1 MLVFFN
7 CAHIMK
13 LLYKN
18 IIKIT
23 LSVFF
28 FLSYYSVGSMD
39 ASHPWQV
46 GFQDPATPIM
56 EGIIFF
62 NGLLMAFMLFIACL
76 VGWLLYKSL
85 TLFNEAT
92 HKNAVDFNHSTLLE
106 VVWTII
112 PAGILMIIS
121 VPSYNLLYAMDE
133 VIDPS
138 LTIKV
143 VGHQWYWSY
152 ECSDFEVSP
161 VIKQDNLN
169 QVEISYKALK
179 DIADLIEYSRVE
191 VAKGE
196 KQTQIGII
204 KEFLESFEKSIE
216 DVPQSATETL
226 SRHLEWLFISI
237 LGNEGRKEF
246 YGPLE
251 SHLTG
256 EMVFILSEVRKQLSE
271 GSLIQEQQDLV
282 IKTLK
287 NFKQYI
293 RIVNEAELTA
303 KTMDLFKSLDE
314 IKPGKGNTP
323 SNDGNPGGLSET
335 ENSDSYISSIVAEL
349 NKVDEASYKWLELK
363 AAEDFYDGAETELSR
378 ALTQVFEAECVCLRA
393 LARGEIKIP
402 IEEMMANLDEG
413 RIRLDKALVKA
424 EIAENNLIDTQLIAH
439 QLRLT
444 RSEREGYNSEFEW
457 DTANVEFKFF
467 DTELENAKTELENA
481 KASAKW
487 AKIDLLASQVNALT
501 AEYFQA
507 DAEWALKDPS
517 IIRSK
522 VLLKDGYDGWTDK
535 LNTESKKILDS
546 HELKFMLAYEKLKSA
561 NTILDRFQSGLTV
574 EETSKCNSIADSSEA
589 EFMALEKEII
599 SVAEEFE
606 RGKGILANAKDE
618 LNNYKLVSNRADI
631 RLERSQ
637 IAYDKFKAISN
648 RAKAVS
654 KGAELFFN
662 TAKEKL
668 TGVNTDFNSI
678 KSTMVLDSLTE
689 KYNNVKSEFDEA
701 VSLVN
706 IAKFELD
713 QANDRLEI
721 VKGYVNNTEKRLGD
735 TPIIYELPKTIKKSN
750 EYFDNLLW
758 EIHNEDLITVKA
770 QLKGSETIVEESKIV
785 LTNAEK
791 VLTES
796 FIKLFEIELKKSK
809 ALLNFLKFDVDAV
822 SVPDLAERVINIET
836 YIKDLQ
842 LNLSHIVRNKLI
854 STFNTENLD
863 HFKIIMAMVDNDLS
877 KLSSVSDS
885 VKSVVIADRKIGF
898 NISKMI
904 ESAVDHA
911 WLKTLQVDVTAAIAD
926 YNEASY
932 ILSQARKILDKTS
945 EDLLSISKVSEKNS
959 IESLVA
965 LQMATENSLKTTLS
979 RIEKALVS
987 SSAIEIILEPGSLQ
1001 AKSSCEVLKA
1011 KAELANVKWFA
1022 ARVSRSLDTPMQDT
1036 VKPFNRQF
1044 SDVSIGD
1051 SNNSILASDN
1061 SLSGSDAAGEDDN
1074 SGNKKSKEEIKEMLS
1089 KLQNR
1094 EIEYTHAGLREEVLK
1109 TFKELIETVDQN
1121 TADNVKNTLYEAL
1134 LAITNEEG
1142 EKNKSLKTQIKMIH
1156 DLIAYHKEKEVEE
1169 EITERQRINFDSYL
1183 IADDDL
1189 VIPEVSSVGKAGKVF
1204 RLLEVDNRL
1213 VVPTNTHIRVLV
1225 TSADV
1230 LHSWAVPSLGV
1241 KVDACPGRLNQV
1253 FLFIKREGVFY
1264 GQCSELCGVNH
1275 GFMPIVVQAVN
1286 QDEYLTWV
1294 GKRLCS

>member
-1 MLVFFN
+1 
-7 CAHIMK
+7 MK
-13 LLYKN
+13 FSYKN
-18 IIKIT
+18 IIRIT
-23 LSVFF
+23 LIVFF
-28 FLSYYSVGSMD
+28 CLYYSSVGSMD

-62 NGLLMAFMLFIACL
+62 NGLLMTFMLFIACL

-85 TLFNEAT
+85 TLFNEAD
-92 HKNAVDFNHSTLLE
+92 HKDAVGFNHSTLLE

-112 PAGILMIIS
+112 PAGILMVIS

-179 DIADLIEYSRVE
+179 DMADLIEYSHVE

-204 KEFLESFEKSIE
+204 KDFLESFEKGMGN
-216 DVPQSATETL
+216 VPQGATEML
-226 SRHLEWLFISI
+226 SRRLEWLVINI

-256 EMVFILSEVRKQLSE
+256 EMVSILSEVKVQLAE
-271 GSLIQEQQDLV
+271 GTLIQEQQDLV
-282 IKTLK
+282 LK
-287 NFKQYI
+287 VLKIFKQYI
-293 RIVNEAELTA
+293 RIVNETELTA

-314 IKPGKGNTP
+314 IKPDKGNTP
-323 SNDGNPGGLSET
+323 SSDGSSGGLSE
-335 ENSDSYISSIVAEL
+335 NKSLDSNTGFIVAEL
-349 NKVDEASYKWLELK
+349 NKVDESSYKWSELR
-363 AAEDFYDGAETELSR
+363 AAEDFYEGAETELSR

-413 RIRLDKALVKA
+413 RIRLDKALVEA

-444 RSEREGYNSEFEW
+444 RSEREGYSSEFEW

-467 DTELENAKTELENA
+467 GNELENAKVELENA

-507 DAEWALKDPS
+507 DAEWASKDPS

-522 VLLKDGYDGWTDK
+522 VLLKDGYDGWNEK
-535 LNTESKKILDS
+535 LKAESKKVLDS
-546 HELKFMLAYEKLKSA
+546 HELKFMLAHEELKSA

-574 EETSKCNSIADSSEA
+574 EELSKCNSIADSSEA
-589 EFMALEKEII
+589 EFMAIEKQTI

-606 RGKGILANAKDE
+606 RGKEILSNAKDE
-618 LNNYKLVSNRADI
+618 LNNYKGVSNRADI

-637 IAYDKFKAISN
+637 IAFDKFKAVSD
-648 RAKAVS
+648 RAEAVS
-654 KGAELFFN
+654 KGAESFFN

-668 TGVNTDFNSI
+668 TGVESDFRSFNPKMI
-678 KSTMVLDSLTE
+678 LDSLVE
-689 KYNNVKSEFDEA
+689 KYGSVKVEFDQA

-706 IAKFELD
+706 IAKSDLD
-713 QANDRLEI
+713 NAKDRLEI
-721 VKGYVNNTEKRLGD
+721 VKGYVNNTEKRLDD
-735 TPIIYELPKTIKKSN
+735 TPVIYELPKVTDKSN
-750 EYFDNLLW
+750 EYFDNFLW

-770 QLKGSETIVEESKIV
+770 QLKGSEAVLEESKIV
-785 LTNAEK
+785 LTNAEQG
-791 VLTES
+791 LTES
-796 FIKLFEIELKKSK
+796 FIKLIEIELKKGK
-809 ALLNFLKFDVDAV
+809 ALINLLKFDLDTV
-822 SVPDLAERVINIET
+822 SVPAHDERLMAIET
-836 YIKDLQ
+836 YIGDLQ
-842 LNLSHIVRNKLI
+842 LNLGHVVREKVI
-854 STFNTENLD
+854 STFDTESSDCL
-863 HFKIIMAMVDNDLS
+863 KVIINMIDNDLS
-877 KLSSVSDS
+877 KVSPISESIKPSVLVETEDYNSLEM
-885 VKSVVIADRKIGF
+885 IA
-898 NISKMI
+898 
-904 ESAVDHA
+904 SAADYSWV
-911 WLKTLQVDVTAAIAD
+911 KTLKVDVNAAIFD
-926 YNEASY
+926 YEEALR
-932 ILSQARKILDKTS
+932 ILNDARKILDKTADDLSVTSKFS
-945 EDLLSISKVSEKNS
+945 ENNS
-959 IESLVA
+959 MDSLIA
-965 LQMATENSLKTTLS
+965 LQTATDNSLQSTSNLIKN
-979 RIEKALVS
+979 ALVS
-987 SSAIEIILEPGSLQ
+987 SSAIDSILEPGSLQ

-1022 ARVSRSLDTPMQDT
+1022 ARVSRSLDTPMQEAI
-1036 VKPFNRQF
+1036 KPFNRQF
-1044 SDVSIGD
+1044 SEVSVVEPNG
-1051 SNNSILASDN
+1051 AV
-1061 SLSGSDAAGEDDN
+1061 SGSNGLNGSDSAGEDGT

-1089 KLQNR
+1089 KLENR
-1094 EIEYTHAGLREEVLK
+1094 EIDYTHSGLRGEVLQ
-1109 TFKELIETVDQN
+1109 TFRELIETVDQN
-1121 TADNVKNTLYEAL
+1121 TADDIKNMLYEAL
-1134 LAITNEEG
+1134 LSISNEEG

-1156 DLIAYHKEKEVEE
+1156 DLMEHHKENEVEE

-1183 IADDDL
+1183 ITDDDL
-1189 VIPEVSSVGKAGKVF
+1189 VIPEVSGTGKAGKVF

>member
-1 MLVFFN
+1 
-7 CAHIMK
+7 MK
-13 LLYKN
+13 FSYKN
-18 IIKIT
+18 IIRIT
-23 LSVFF
+23 LIFF
-28 FLSYYSVGSMD
+28 FFISYSSVGSMD

-62 NGLLMAFMLFIACL
+62 NGLLMTFMLFIACL

-85 TLFNEAT
+85 TLFNEAN
-92 HKNAVDFNHSTLLE
+92 HNCAVGFNHSTLLE

-169 QVEISYKALK
+169 QVETSYKALK
-179 DIADLIEYSRVE
+179 DMADLIEYSRVE

-196 KQTQIGII
+196 QQTQIGII
-204 KEFLESFEKSIE
+204 KEFLGSFEKGIE
-216 DVPQSATETL
+216 DVPQGAIEML
-226 SRHLEWLFISI
+226 SRRLEWLVINI

-256 EMVFILSEVRKQLSE
+256 EMVSILSEVKGQLAE
-271 GSLIQEQQDLV
+271 GTLIQEQQDLV
-282 IKTLK
+282 LK
-287 NFKQYI
+287 ILKIFKQYI
-293 RIVNEAELTA
+293 RIVNETDLTA

-314 IKPGKGNTP
+314 IKPDKGNTP
-323 SNDGNPGGLSET
+323 SSDGGLP
-335 ENSDSYISSIVAEL
+335 ENKSLNSNTGSIVAEL
-349 NKVDEASYKWLELK
+349 NKVDEVSYKWLELK
-363 AAEDFYDGAETELSR
+363 AAEDFYEGAETELSR

-402 IEEMMANLDEG
+402 IEKMMANLDEG
-413 RIRLDKALVKA
+413 RIRLDKALIEA

-444 RSEREGYNSEFEW
+444 RPEREGYSSEFEW
-457 DTANVEFKFF
+457 DTANVEFKFSGN
-467 DTELENAKTELENA
+467 ELENAKVELNNA

-507 DAEWALKDPS
+507 DAEWASKDPS

-522 VLLKDGYDGWTDK
+522 VLLKDGYDGWNEK
-535 LNTESKKILDS
+535 LKAESKKVLDN
-546 HELKFMLAYEKLKSA
+546 HELKFMLAHEELKSA
-561 NTILDRFQSGLTV
+561 NTILDRFQSSLTV
-574 EETSKCNSIADSSEA
+574 EELSKCNSIADSSEA
-589 EFMALEKEII
+589 EFMAIEKQTI

-606 RGKGILANAKDE
+606 KGKDILANAKAE
-618 LNNYKLVSNRADI
+618 LNNYKAVSNRADV
-631 RLERSQ
+631 RLERAQ
-637 IAYDKFKAISN
+637 TAFDKFKAVSD
-648 RAKAVS
+648 RAEAVS
-654 KGAELFFN
+654 KGAESFYN

-668 TGVNTDFNSI
+668 TGVESDFRSI
-678 KSTMVLDSLTE
+678 NPKIVLDSIVE
-689 KYNNVKSEFDEA
+689 KYESVKAEFDQA

-706 IAKFELD
+706 KAKSDLD
-713 QANDRLEI
+713 NAKNRLEI
-721 VKGYVNNTEKRLGD
+721 VKGYVNNTEKRLDD
-735 TPIIYELPKTIKKSN
+735 TPVIYELPKVTDKSK
-750 EYFDNLLW
+750 EYFDNFLW

-770 QLKGSETIVEESKIV
+770 QLKGSEAVLDSSKIALINAEQV
-785 LTNAEK
+785 LTK
-791 VLTES
+791 S
-796 FIKLFEIELKKSK
+796 FIKLIEVELKKGK
-809 ALLNFLKFDVDAV
+809 ALTNFLKFDLDPVTVHDEKLV
-822 SVPDLAERVINIET
+822 EIET
-836 YIKDLQ
+836 YIGALQ
-842 LNLSHIVRNKLI
+842 LNLSHIVREKVI
-854 STFNTENLD
+854 STFDTESSECL
-863 HFKIIMAMVDNDLS
+863 KVIIDMINNDLS
-877 KLSSVSDS
+877 KVPTISEFIKPS
-885 VKSVVIADRKIGF
+885 VIAETSGY
-898 NISKMI
+898 NSLEMIS
-904 ESAVDHA
+904 SAADYSWV
-911 WLKTLQVDVTAAIAD
+911 KTLKVDVNAAILD
-926 YNEASY
+926 YEEASR
-932 ILSQARKILDKTS
+932 ILSEARKILDKTS
-945 EDLLSISKVSEKNS
+945 DDLLVTSRFSDNNS
-959 IESLVA
+959 IESLTA
-965 LQMATENSLKTTLS
+965 LQTVTDSSLQSTSNMIK
-979 RIEKALVS
+979 KALVS
-987 SSAIEIILEPGSLQ
+987 SSAIDTILEPGSLQ
-1001 AKSSCEVLKA
+1001 VKSSCEVLKA

-1022 ARVSRSLDTPMQDT
+1022 ARVSRSLDTPMQEDI
-1036 VKPFNRQF
+1036 KPFNRQF
-1044 SDVSIGD
+1044 SDISVVE
-1051 SNNSILASDN
+1051 SNNAVSNEN
-1061 SLSGSDAAGEDDN
+1061 SSSADGEDGN
-1074 SGNKKSKEEIKEMLS
+1074 SGNKKENIKEMLS
-1089 KLQNR
+1089 KLKSR
-1094 EIEYTHAGLREEVLK
+1094 EIDYTHSGLRGEVLQ

-1121 TADNVKNTLYEAL
+1121 TADDIKNMLYEAL
-1134 LAITNEEG
+1134 LSISNEEG
-1142 EKNKSLKTQIKMIH
+1142 EKNKFLKNQIKLIN
-1156 DLIAYHKEKEVEE
+1156 DLIEHHKKNDFEE

-1183 IADDDL
+1183 ITDEDL
-1189 VIPEVSSVGKAGKVF
+1189 VIPKVSGTGKAGKVF

>member
-1 MLVFFN
+1 
-7 CAHIMK
+7 MK
-13 LLYKN
+13 FSHKN
-18 IIKIT
+18 IIRIT
-23 LSVFF
+23 SIVFF
-28 FLSYYSVGSMD
+28 SLYYYSVGSMD

-62 NGLLMAFMLFIACL
+62 NGLLMTFMLFIACL

-85 TLFNEAT
+85 TLFNEAD
-92 HKNAVDFNHSTLLE
+92 HKDAVGFNHSTLLE

-112 PAGILMIIS
+112 PAGILMVIS

-133 VIDPS
+133 VIDPN

-161 VIKQDNLN
+161 SLVKDDLN

-179 DIADLIEYSRVE
+179 DMADLIEYSRVE

-204 KEFLESFEKSIE
+204 KEFMESFEKDME
-216 DVPQSATETL
+216 DVPQGAADML
-226 SRHLEWLFISI
+226 SRRLEWLVLNI

-246 YGPLE
+246 YGPVE

-256 EMVFILSEVRKQLSE
+256 EMVSVLSGVKEQLSE

-282 IKTLK
+282 IKALK
-287 NFKQYI
+287 IFKQYL
-293 RIVNEAELTA
+293 RIVNETELTA

-323 SNDGNPGGLSET
+323 SSDDSSGGL
-335 ENSDSYISSIVAEL
+335 DSTTGSIVSEL
-349 NKVDEASYKWLELK
+349 NKVDETSYKWLELRS
-363 AAEDFYDGAETELSR
+363 AENFYEGAETELSR

-413 RIRLDKALVKA
+413 RIRLDKALVEA

-444 RSEREGYNSEFEW
+444 RPEREGYSSEFEW
-457 DTANVEFKFF
+457 DTANVEFKFS
-467 DTELENAKTELENA
+467 DAELENAKMELNNA

-507 DAEWALKDPS
+507 DAEWASKDPS

-522 VLLKDGYDGWTDK
+522 VLLKDGYDGWNEK
-535 LNTESKKILDS
+535 LKSESKKVLDS
-546 HELKFMLAYEKLKSA
+546 HELKFMLAHEELKSA
-561 NTILDRFQSGLTV
+561 NTTLDKFQSGLT
-574 EETSKCNSIADSSEA
+574 EEELSKCTSIADSSEA
-589 EFMALEKEII
+589 EFMSLEKQSI

-606 RGKGILANAKDE
+606 RGKDILANAKEE
-618 LNNYKLVSNRADI
+618 LSNYKAVSNRADI
-631 RLERSQ
+631 RLERAK
-637 IAYDKFKAISN
+637 IAFDKFKAVSN
-648 RAKAVS
+648 RAESVS
-654 KGAELFFN
+654 KGAESFFK
-662 TAKEKL
+662 TSKENL
-668 TGVNTDFNSI
+668 SGLEVGASSI
-678 KSTMVLDSLTE
+678 TTNMMLESIVE
-689 KYNNVKSEFDEA
+689 KYGNVKSEFDQA

-706 IAKFELD
+706 TATLDLDNAK
-713 QANDRLEI
+713 DRLEV
-721 VKGYVNNTEKRLGD
+721 VKGYVDNTEKRLDD
-735 TPIIYELPKTIKKSN
+735 TPVIYELPKVTDKPK
-750 EYFDNLLW
+750 EYFDNFLW
-758 EIHNEDLITVKA
+758 EIHNEDLLTVKA
-770 QLKGSETIVEESKIV
+770 QLKGSEAVLAESKIA
-785 LTNAEK
+785 LFNAEQN
-791 VLTES
+791 LSES
-796 FIKLFEIELKKSK
+796 FIKLIEVELKKGK
-809 ALLNFLKFDVDAV
+809 ALINLLKFDLDSTLDLTKKEKLV
-822 SVPDLAERVINIET
+822 SVET
-836 YIKDLQ
+836 YIGDLQ
-842 LNLSHIVRNKLI
+842 LNLGHVLREKVIYTLGA
-854 STFNTENLD
+854 ENSDCFRVILD
-863 HFKIIMAMVDNDLS
+863 MIDNDLS
-877 KLSSVSDS
+877 KASSISGS
-885 VKSVVIADRKIGF
+885 VKPAFITE
-898 NISKMI
+898 ISGCDISGLI
-904 ESAVDHA
+904 ESTVDSA
-911 WLKTLQVDVTAAIAD
+911 WIKTLKADVSAAILD
-926 YNEASY
+926 YKEASHM
-932 ILSQARKILDKTS
+932 LSHARKILDKTAS
-945 EDLLSISKVSEKNS
+945 DLSDTSKFKENNS
-959 IESLVA
+959 MDSLLA
-965 LQMATENSLKTTLS
+965 LQAATDNSLENTSNGIK
-979 RIEKALVS
+979 KALVS
-987 SSAIEIILEPGSLQ
+987 SSAIDTILEPESLQ
-1001 AKSSCEVLKA
+1001 AKSFCEVLKA

-1022 ARVSRSLDTPMQDT
+1022 ARVSRSLDTPMQET

-1044 SDVSIGD
+1044 SDVSVIEP
-1051 SNNSILASDN
+1051 NSALVSDN
-1061 SLSGSDAAGEDDN
+1061 GADASGQDGN
-1074 SGNKKSKEEIKEMLS
+1074 SGNKKSKEDIKEMLS
-1089 KLQNR
+1089 KLESR
-1094 EIEYTHAGLREEVLK
+1094 EINYTHIGLRGEVLQ
-1109 TFKELIETVDQN
+1109 TLKELIETVDQN
-1121 TADNVKNTLYEAL
+1121 TADDIKNMLYEAL
-1134 LAITNEEG
+1134 LLIANEEG
-1142 EKNKSLKTQIKMIH
+1142 EKNKSLKTQINMIH
-1156 DLIAYHKEKEVEE
+1156 DLIEHHRDIEE
-1169 EITERQRINFDSYL
+1169 DITERQRINFDSYL

-1189 VIPEVSSVGKAGKVF
+1189 VIPEVSSTGKAGKVF

>member
-1 MLVFFN
+1 
-7 CAHIMK
+7 MK
-13 LLYKN
+13 FSHKN
-18 IIKIT
+18 IIRIT
-23 LSVFF
+23 LIVFF
-28 FLSYYSVGSMD
+28 SLYYCSVGSMD

-62 NGLLMAFMLFIACL
+62 NGLLMTFMLFIACL

-85 TLFNEAT
+85 TLFNEAD
-92 HKNAVDFNHSTLLE
+92 HKDAVGFNHSTLLE

-161 VIKQDNLN
+161 VIKKDNLDK
-169 QVEISYKALK
+169 VEISYKALK
-179 DIADLIEYSRVE
+179 DMVDLIEYSRVE

-196 KQTQIGII
+196 KQTQIGIV
-204 KEFLESFEKSIE
+204 KEFLESFEKDIE
-216 DVPQSATETL
+216 NLPKDETEML
-226 SRHLEWLFISI
+226 SRRLEWLVINI

-246 YGPLE
+246 YAPLE

-256 EMVFILSEVRKQLSE
+256 EMVSILSEVKGQLAE
-271 GSLIQEQQDLV
+271 GSLIKEQQDLV
-282 IKTLK
+282 IKVLK
-287 NFKQYI
+287 FFKQYI
-293 RIVNEAELTA
+293 RIINETELTA
-303 KTMDLFKSLDE
+303 KTMDLFTSLDE
-314 IKPGKGNTP
+314 IKPGNTSP
-323 SNDGNPGGLSET
+323 SDGNSGGLDP
-335 ENSDSYISSIVAEL
+335 NIVSIVEEL
-349 NKVDEASYKWLELK
+349 NKVDEASYKWLELRS
-363 AAEDFYDGAETELSR
+363 AENFYEGAETELSR

-413 RIRLDKALVKA
+413 RIRLDKALVEA

-444 RSEREGYNSEFEW
+444 RSEREGYSSEFEW

-467 DTELENAKTELENA
+467 DNELENAKTELSNA

-522 VLLKDGYDGWTDK
+522 VLLKDGYDGWDEK
-535 LNTESKKILDS
+535 LKSESKKILDS
-546 HELKFMLAYEKLKSA
+546 HELKFMLAHEELKSA
-561 NTILDRFQSGLTV
+561 NTILARFQSGLTA
-574 EETSKCNSIADSSEA
+574 EELSKCNSIADSSEA
-589 EFMALEKEII
+589 EFMALEKQII
-599 SVAEEFE
+599 PVSEEFE
-606 RGKGILANAKDE
+606 RGKDILSNAKGE
-618 LNNYKLVSNRADI
+618 LNNYKAVSNRADI

-637 IAYDKFKAISN
+637 MAFDKFKAVSN
-648 RAKAVS
+648 RAEAVS
-654 KGAELFFN
+654 KGAESFFN
-662 TAKEKL
+662 ASKEKL
-668 TGVNTDFNSI
+668 TGVGLGFNSI
-678 KSTMVLDSLTE
+678 TPKMVLDSLIE
-689 KYNNVKSEFDEA
+689 KYDSVKSEFDQA

-706 IAKFELD
+706 AAKLD
-713 QANDRLEI
+713 LENAKDRLEV
-721 VKGYVNNTEKRLGD
+721 VKGYVYNTEKRLDD
-735 TPIIYELPKTIKKSN
+735 TPIIYELPKVMDKAN
-750 EYFDNLLW
+750 EYFDNFLW

-770 QLKGSETIVEESKIV
+770 QLKGSEAVLEESKIM
-785 LTNAEK
+785 LSNFEQS
-791 VLTES
+791 LTES
-796 FIKLFEIELKKSK
+796 FIKLIEVELKKGK
-809 ALLNFLKFDVDAV
+809 ALIDFLKLDVDSV
-822 SVPDLAERVINIET
+822 SGYSNNENIIDVET
-836 YIKDLQ
+836 YIGDLQ
-842 LNLSHIVRNKLI
+842 LNLVHVVREKVI
-854 STFNTENLD
+854 SIYNTENSDYL
-863 HFKIIMAMVDNDLS
+863 KVIINMLDNDLYKAS
-877 KLSSVSDS
+877 AISGSTKPVF
-885 VKSVVIADRKIGF
+885 IFETPGY
-898 NISKMI
+898 NISDMI
-904 ESAVDHA
+904 ESAVDSV
-911 WLKTLQVDVTAAIAD
+911 WIKTLKVDASAAISD
-926 YNEASY
+926 YEEASY
-932 ILSQARKILDKTS
+932 ILNHARKILDKTS
-945 EDLLSISKVSEKNS
+945 EDLSILSKSSENSS
-959 IESLVA
+959 IESLLA
-965 LQMATENSLKTTLS
+965 LQTATDNSLENSSNGIKQ
-979 RIEKALVS
+979 ALAS
-987 SSAIEIILEPGSLQ
+987 SSAIDTILDPGSLQ

-1022 ARVSRSLDTPMQDT
+1022 ARVSRSLDTLIPDT

-1044 SDVSIGD
+1044 SDVSVIEP
-1051 SNNSILASDN
+1051 NSTLANDN
-1061 SLSGSDAAGEDDN
+1061 GLSGSDAFCDDGN

-1089 KLQNR
+1089 KLENR
-1094 EIEYTHAGLREEVLK
+1094 EITYTHTGLRGEVLQ

-1121 TADNVKNTLYEAL
+1121 TADDVKNMLYEAL
-1134 LAITNEEG
+1134 LSIANEEG
-1142 EKNKSLKTQIKMIH
+1142 DKNKSLKTQIKMIH
-1156 DLIAYHKEKEVEE
+1156 DLIERHKEGEV
-1169 EITERQRINFDSYL
+1169 TERQRINFDSYL
-1183 IADDDL
+1183 ITDDDL
-1189 VIPEVSSVGKAGKVF
+1189 VIPEVSGTGKAGKVF

-1213 VVPTNTHIRVLV
+1213 VVPINTHIRVLV

>member
-1 MLVFFN
+1 
-7 CAHIMK
+7 MK
-13 LLYKN
+13 LSHKN
-18 IIKIT
+18 IARIT
-23 LSVFF
+23 SIVFF
-28 FLSYYSVGSMD
+28 FFLYYCSVGSMD

-62 NGLLMAFMLFIACL
+62 NGLLMTFMLFIACL

-85 TLFNEAT
+85 TLFNESD
-92 HKNAVDFNHSTLLE
+92 HKDAVGFNHSTLLE

-112 PAGILMIIS
+112 PAGILMVIS

-161 VIKQDNLN
+161 TIKKDNLD
-169 QVEISYKALK
+169 QVEVSYKALK
-179 DIADLIEYSRVE
+179 DMADLIEYSRVE

-196 KQTQIGII
+196 KQTQISII
-204 KEFLESFEKSIE
+204 KEFLESFEKGMADI
-216 DVPQSATETL
+216 PQGATEML
-226 SRHLEWLFISI
+226 SRRLEWLVIKI

-256 EMVFILSEVRKQLSE
+256 EMVSILSEVKGQLSE
-271 GSLIQEQQDLV
+271 SSLIKEQQDLF
-282 IKTLK
+282 IKSLK
-287 NFKQYI
+287 VFKQYI
-293 RIVNEAELTA
+293 RIVNETELTA

-323 SNDGNPGGLSET
+323 S
-335 ENSDSYISSIVAEL
+335 SDSSSGDLDPNTGSIVAEL
-349 NKVDEASYKWLELK
+349 NKVDEASYKWLELRS
-363 AAEDFYDGAETELSR
+363 AENFYERAETELSR

-402 IEEMMANLDEG
+402 IEEMMSNLDEG
-413 RIRLDKALVKA
+413 RIRLDKALVEA

-444 RSEREGYNSEFEW
+444 RPEREGYSSEFEW
-457 DTANVEFKFF
+457 NTADVEFKFSGN
-467 DTELENAKTELENA
+467 ELENAKIELNNA

-507 DAEWALKDPS
+507 DAEWASKDPA

-522 VLLKDGYDGWTDK
+522 VLLKDGYDGWNEK
-535 LNTESKKILDS
+535 LKSESKKVLDS
-546 HELKFMLAYEKLKSA
+546 YELKFMLAHEELKSA
-561 NTILDRFQSGLTV
+561 NTILDRFQSGLTA
-574 EETSKCNSIADSSEA
+574 EELSKCNSIADSSEA
-589 EFMALEKEII
+589 EFMALEKQTI
-599 SVAEEFE
+599 SVVEEFE
-606 RGKGILANAKDE
+606 KGKDILANAKEE
-618 LNNYKLVSNRADI
+618 LKNYKAVSERADI

-637 IAYDKFKAISN
+637 AAFDKFKAVSS

-654 KGAELFFN
+654 KGAESFFN

-668 TGVNTDFNSI
+668 TGVELDLNFNTPKMLLDNLAEKYGSI
-678 KSTMVLDSLTE
+678 KT
-689 KYNNVKSEFDEA
+689 EFDQA

-706 IAKFELD
+706 IAKFDLD
-713 QANDRLEI
+713 RAKDRLEV
-721 VKGYVNNTEKRLGD
+721 VKGYVDNTGKRFDD
-735 TPIIYELPKTIKKSN
+735 TPVIYELPKVTDKSN
-750 EYFDNLLW
+750 EYFDNFLW

-770 QLKGSETIVEESKIV
+770 QLKGSEAVLEESKIS
-785 LTNAEK
+785 LYNAEQA
-791 VLTES
+791 LTES
-796 FIKLFEIELKKSK
+796 FIKLIEVELKRGK
-809 ALLNFLKFDVDAV
+809 AQIDFLKG
-822 SVPDLAERVINIET
+822 DLNISSTLSSEEELVGIET
-836 YIKDLQ
+836 YIGDLK
-842 LNLSHIVRNKLI
+842 LNLGHIIREKVI
-854 STFNTENLD
+854 STFDSGSSTCL
-863 HFKIIMAMVDNDLS
+863 KVIINMIDNDLS
-877 KLSSVSDS
+877 KASSVSGS
-885 VKSVVIADRKIGF
+885 VKPAFIMETTGCD
-898 NISKMI
+898 ISGMI
-904 ESAVDHA
+904 ESAADSA
-911 WLKTLQVDVTAAIAD
+911 WVKTLKVDVNAAISD
-926 YNEASY
+926 YEEASC
-932 ILSQARKILDKTS
+932 ILSQARKILDKTTD
-945 EDLLSISKVSEKNS
+945 DLLTTSNLSENNS
-959 IESLVA
+959 IDSLLS
-965 LQMATENSLKTTLS
+965 LQTSTDNSLKSTSNCIKT
-979 RIEKALVS
+979 ALVS
-987 SSAIEIILEPGSLQ
+987 SSAIDTILEPGSLQ
-1001 AKSSCEVLKA
+1001 AKSTFEVLKA

-1022 ARVSRSLDTPMQDT
+1022 ARVSRSLDTPMQEF

-1044 SDVSIGD
+1044 SDVSVVE
-1051 SNNSILASDN
+1051 SNVPLASDN
-1061 SLSGSDAAGEDDN
+1061 GLSGPDASGEDGN

-1089 KLQNR
+1089 KLETR
-1094 EIEYTHAGLREEVLK
+1094 EIDYTHSGLRGEVLQ
-1109 TFKELIETVDQN
+1109 TFKELIETVDQK
-1121 TADNVKNTLYEAL
+1121 TADDVKNMLYEAL
-1134 LAITNEEG
+1134 LSITNEEE

-1156 DLIAYHKEKEVEE
+1156 DLIEHHKEIGGEE
-1169 EITERQRINFDSYL
+1169 ETTERQRINFDSYL
-1183 IADDDL
+1183 ITDDDL
-1189 VIPEVSSVGKAGKVF
+1189 VIPEVSGSGKAGKVF

>member
-1 MLVFFN
+1 
-7 CAHIMK
+7 MK
-13 LLYKN
+13 FSHKN
-18 IIKIT
+18 IIRIT
-23 LSVFF
+23 LIVFF
-28 FLSYYSVGSMD
+28 FIYSFSVGSMD

-62 NGLLMAFMLFIACL
+62 NGLLMTFMLFIACL

-85 TLFNEAT
+85 TLFNEAD
-92 HKNAVDFNHSTLLE
+92 HKDAVGFNHSTLLE

-112 PAGILMIIS
+112 PAGILMVIS

-161 VIKQDNLN
+161 VIKKDNLN
-169 QVEISYKALK
+169 QVEVSYQSLK
-179 DIADLIEYSRVE
+179 DMSDLIEYSRVE

-204 KEFLESFEKSIE
+204 KEFLESFEKNMDDI
-216 DVPQSATETL
+216 PQSASEML
-226 SRHLEWLFISI
+226 SRRLEWLVINI
-237 LGNEGRKEF
+237 LSNEGRKEF

-256 EMVFILSEVRKQLSE
+256 EMVPILFEVKKQLSE
-271 GSLIQEQQDLV
+271 GSLIKEQQDLV
-282 IKTLK
+282 IKALK
-287 NFKQYI
+287 IFKQYI
-293 RIVNEAELTA
+293 RIVDEMELTA

-323 SNDGNPGGLSET
+323 S
-335 ENSDSYISSIVAEL
+335 SDDDSGDLGSNTNFIVEEL
-349 NKVDEASYKWLELK
+349 NKIDETSYKWLELRS
-363 AAEDFYDGAETELSR
+363 AENFYEGAETELSR

-413 RIRLDKALVKA
+413 RIRLDKALIEA
-424 EIAENNLIDTQLIAH
+424 EIAENNLIDTQLISH

-444 RSEREGYNSEFEW
+444 RSEREGYSSEFEW
-457 DTANVEFKFF
+457 DTANVEFKFSVN
-467 DTELENAKTELENA
+467 ELENAKMELDNA

-507 DAEWALKDPS
+507 DAEWALNDPA

-522 VLLKDGYDGWTDK
+522 VLLKDGYDGWNGK
-535 LNTESKKILDS
+535 LKSESKKVLDS

-561 NTILDRFQSGLTV
+561 NTTLDKFQSGLT
-574 EETSKCNSIADSSEA
+574 EEELSKCNSIADSSEA
-589 EFMALEKEII
+589 EFMAIEKQTL
-599 SVAEEFE
+599 STVEEFE
-606 RGKGILANAKDE
+606 RGKSILANAKNE
-618 LNNYKLVSNRADI
+618 LNNYKSVSNRADI

-637 IAYDKFKAISN
+637 IAFDKL
-648 RAKAVS
+648 KAVLHRS
-654 KGAELFFN
+654 EAVLKGAELFFN
-662 TAKEKL
+662 TSKENL
-668 TGVNTDFNSI
+668 TGIGVDVNTISFKI
-678 KSTMVLDSLTE
+678 LLDGLVK
-689 KYNNVKSEFDEA
+689 KYDNVEAEFKQA

-706 IAKFELD
+706 LAKIDLD
-713 QANDRLEI
+713 NAQDRLE
-721 VKGYVNNTEKRLGD
+721 VVTGYVENTEKRLND
-735 TPIIYELPKTIKKSN
+735 TPVIYELPKVTDNSK
-750 EYFDNLLW
+750 EYFDNFLW

-770 QLKGSETIVEESKIV
+770 QLTGSEAVLEESKIK
-785 LTNAEK
+785 LSNAEQT
-791 VLTES
+791 LTQS
-796 FIKLFEIELKKSK
+796 FIKLVELDLKKSK
-809 ALLNFLKFDVDAV
+809 ALMNFLKFDVEAS
-822 SVPDLAERVINIET
+822 SVLSRDKRLVDIET
-836 YIKDLQ
+836 YIADIQ
-842 LNLSHIVRNKLI
+842 LNLCNIIGKKI
-854 STFNTENLD
+854 SSNYGTESFDCL
-863 HFKIIMAMVDNDLS
+863 KVVTKMIDNDLS
-877 KLSSVSDS
+877 KISLISKQAKSDFITETYGS
-885 VKSVVIADRKIGF
+885 
-898 NISKMI
+898 NTLKMI
-904 ESAVDHA
+904 ESAADFA
-911 WLKTLQVDVTAAIAD
+911 WLKTLKGDVSAAIAD
-926 YNEASY
+926 YKEASV
-932 ILSQARKILDKTS
+932 ILNHAREIFNKTADNLLTIS
-945 EDLLSISKVSEKNS
+945 NLNENNSINGLLSLQ
-959 IESLVA
+959 IE
-965 LQMATENSLKTTLS
+965 TENSLENTST
-979 RIEKALVS
+979 RIEKSLLS
-987 SSAIEIILEPGSLQ
+987 SSAINVILEPGSLQ

-1022 ARVSRSLDTPMQDT
+1022 ARVSRSLDIPMQES

-1044 SDVSIGD
+1044 SDVSVMD
-1051 SNNSILASDN
+1051 SNNVLKSD
-1061 SLSGSDAAGEDDN
+1061 SSVSGFDAAGEDGN

-1089 KLQNR
+1089 KLESR
-1094 EIEYTHAGLREEVLK
+1094 EINYTHTGLRDEVLQ
-1109 TFKELIETVDQN
+1109 TFKDLIETVDQN
-1121 TADNVKNTLYEAL
+1121 TADDVKNLLYEAL

-1142 EKNKSLKTQIKMIH
+1142 EKNKSLKTQIEMIYK
-1156 DLIAYHKEKEVEE
+1156 LIEDHKEKEIEE
-1169 EITERQRINFDSYL
+1169 KITERQRINFDSYL
-1183 IADDDL
+1183 ITDDDL
-1189 VIPEVSSVGKAGKVF
+1189 VIPEVSGTGKAGKVF

>member
-1 MLVFFN
+1 
-7 CAHIMK
+7 MK
-13 LLYKN
+13 FSHKN
-18 IIKIT
+18 IIRIT
-23 LSVFF
+23 LIIFF
-28 FLSYYSVGSMD
+28 SLYYCSVGSMD

-85 TLFNEAT
+85 TLFNEAD
-92 HKNAVDFNHSTLLE
+92 HKDAVGFNHSTLLE

-112 PAGILMIIS
+112 PAGILMVIS

-161 VIKQDNLN
+161 AIKQDNLN
-169 QVEISYKALK
+169 QVETSYKALK
-179 DIADLIEYSRVE
+179 DMADLIEYSRVE

-204 KEFLESFEKSIE
+204 KEFLESFEKGIE
-216 DVPQSATETL
+216 DVPQGATEML
-226 SRHLEWLFISI
+226 SRRLEWLVINI

-256 EMVFILSEVRKQLSE
+256 EMVSILSEVKGQLSE
-271 GSLIQEQQDLV
+271 GPLIKEQQDLV
-282 IKTLK
+282 IKALK
-287 NFKQYI
+287 IFKQYI
-293 RIVNEAELTA
+293 RIVNETDLTP

-314 IKPGKGNTP
+314 INPGKGNTP
-323 SNDGNPGGLSET
+323 SSDGGSGGFSET
-335 ENSDSYISSIVAEL
+335 ESLDPNTGSIVAEL
-349 NKVDEASYKWLELK
+349 NKVDEASYKWLELR
-363 AAEDFYDGAETELSR
+363 AAEDFYDGAEMELSR

-413 RIRLDKALVKA
+413 RIRLDKALVEA

-444 RSEREGYNSEFEW
+444 RSEREGYSSEFEW
-457 DTANVEFKFF
+457 DTANVEFKFS
-467 DTELENAKTELENA
+467 DNELENAKVELDNA

-507 DAEWALKDPS
+507 DAEWASKDPS

-522 VLLKDGYDGWTDK
+522 VLLKDGYDGWTEK
-535 LNTESKKILDS
+535 LNSESKKVLDS
-546 HELKFMLAYEKLKSA
+546 HELKFMLAHEELKSA
-561 NTILDRFQSGLTV
+561 NTILDRFQSGLTT
-574 EETSKCNSIADSSEA
+574 EEVSKSNSIADSSEA
-589 EFMALEKEII
+589 EFMAIEKQTI
-599 SVAEEFE
+599 SVSEEFE
-606 RGKGILANAKDE
+606 RGKEILANAKDE
-618 LNNYKLVSNRADI
+618 LNNYKAVSNRADV

-637 IAYDKFKAISN
+637 IAFDKFKAVSN
-648 RAKAVS
+648 RAEAVS
-654 KGAELFFN
+654 KGAESFFN

-668 TGVNTDFNSI
+668 TGVESDFNYI
-678 KSTMVLDSLTE
+678 KPEMVLDSLIE
-689 KYNNVKSEFDEA
+689 KYSSVKSEFDKA
-701 VSLVN
+701 VSSVN
-706 IAKFELD
+706 IAKSDLD
-713 QANDRLEI
+713 NAKDRLEI
-721 VKGYVNNTEKRLGD
+721 VKGYVDNTEKRLDD
-735 TPIIYELPKTIKKSN
+735 TPVIYELPKVINKST
-750 EYFDNLLW
+750 EYFDNFLW

-770 QLKGSETIVEESKIV
+770 QLKGSEAVVEESKIV
-785 LTNAEK
+785 LSNAEQ

-796 FIKLFEIELKKSK
+796 FIKLIEVELKKGK
-809 ALLNFLKFDVDAV
+809 ALINFLKFDLDTV
-822 SVPDLAERVINIET
+822 SAPSRDEKLVAIET
-836 YIKDLQ
+836 YIGDLQ
-842 LNLSHIVRNKLI
+842 LNLGNVVRDKVI
-854 STFNTENLD
+854 STFDTGRSDCL
-863 HFKIIMAMVDNDLS
+863 KVIINMIDNDLS
-877 KLSSVSDS
+877 KASLVSDP
-885 VKSVVIADRKIGF
+885 VKPAFIADTAGS
-898 NISKMI
+898 NISNMI
-904 ESAVDHA
+904 ESAVDYA
-911 WLKTLQVDVTAAIAD
+911 WVKTLKADVSAAISD
-926 YNEASY
+926 YDEASRM
-932 ILSQARKILDKTS
+932 LSHARKILDKTAYDLSSVSKFS
-945 EDLLSISKVSEKNS
+945 ENNS
-959 IESLVA
+959 MESLIS
-965 LQMATENSLKTTLS
+965 LQTATENSLKTTS
-979 RIEKALVS
+979 NWIEKALVS
-987 SSAIEIILEPGSLQ
+987 SSAIDTILEPGSLQ

-1022 ARVSRSLDTPMQDT
+1022 ARVSRSLDTPMQEA

-1044 SDVSIGD
+1044 SDVSVVEP
-1051 SNNSILASDN
+1051 NSTLASDN
-1061 SLSGSDAAGEDDN
+1061 GLSGSDAAGEDGN
-1074 SGNKKSKEEIKEMLS
+1074 SGNNKSKEEIKKMLS
-1089 KLQNR
+1089 KLESR
-1094 EIEYTHAGLREEVLK
+1094 EIDYTHAGLREEVLQ

-1121 TADNVKNTLYEAL
+1121 TADDVKNMLYEAL
-1134 LAITNEEG
+1134 LSITNEEV
-1142 EKNKSLKTQIKMIH
+1142 EKNKSLKTQIKMIN
-1156 DLIAYHKEKEVEE
+1156 DLIEHHKEKEGGE

-1189 VIPEVSSVGKAGKVF
+1189 VIPEVSGTGKAGKVF

>member
-1 MLVFFN
+1 
-7 CAHIMK
+7 MK
-13 LLYKN
+13 FSHKN
-18 IIKIT
+18 IIRIA
-23 LSVFF
+23 LIIFF
-28 FLSYYSVGSMD
+28 SLYYCSVGSMD

-62 NGLLMAFMLFIACL
+62 NGLLMTFMLFIACL

-85 TLFNEAT
+85 TLFNEAD
-92 HKNAVDFNHSTLLE
+92 HKDAIGLNHSTLLE

-161 VIKQDNLN
+161 TIKNDNLD
-169 QVEISYKALK
+169 QVEVSYKALK
-179 DIADLIEYSRVE
+179 DMADLIEYSRVE

-196 KQTQIGII
+196 KQTQISII
-204 KEFLESFEKSIE
+204 KEFLESFEKDMK
-216 DVPQSATETL
+216 DVPKGAAEML
-226 SRHLEWLFISI
+226 SRRLEWLFINI

-256 EMVFILSEVRKQLSE
+256 EMVSILAKVKGQLSE
-271 GSLIQEQQDLV
+271 GSLIKEQQDLV

-287 NFKQYI
+287 VFKQYI
-293 RIVNEAELTA
+293 RIVNETDLTA

-314 IKPGKGNTP
+314 IQPGKGNAP
-323 SNDGNPGGLSET
+323 S
-335 ENSDSYISSIVAEL
+335 SDSSSGDLDSKTGSIVAEL
-349 NKVDEASYKWLELK
+349 NKVDEASYKWLELRL
-363 AAEDFYDGAETELSR
+363 AENFYEGAETELSR

-393 LARGEIKIP
+393 LARGEIKVP

-413 RIRLDKALVKA
+413 RIRLDKALGEA
-424 EIAENNLIDTQLIAH
+424 EIAENNLIDTQLIVH

-444 RSEREGYNSEFEW
+444 RPEREGYSSEFEW
-457 DTANVEFKFF
+457 NTADVEFKFSGN
-467 DTELENAKTELENA
+467 ELENARIELNNA

-487 AKIDLLASQVNALT
+487 AKIDLLASQVNVLT

-507 DAEWALKDPS
+507 DAEWASKDPA

-522 VLLKDGYDGWTDK
+522 VLLKDGYDGWNEK
-535 LNTESKKILDS
+535 LKSEAKKVLDR
-546 HELKFMLAYEKLKSA
+546 HELKFMLAHEELKSA
-561 NTILDRFQSGLTV
+561 NTILDRFQSGLTA
-574 EETSKCNSIADSSEA
+574 EELSKCNSIADSSEA
-589 EFMALEKEII
+589 EFMALEKQTI

-606 RGKGILANAKDE
+606 KGKDILANAKEE
-618 LNNYKLVSNRADI
+618 LKNYKAVSERAEI

-637 IAYDKFKAISN
+637 AAFDKFKTVSS
-648 RAKAVS
+648 RAEAVL
-654 KGAELFFN
+654 KGAESFFK

-668 TGVNTDFNSI
+668 TGVEVDLNFITPKMLLDHFTEEYGSI
-678 KSTMVLDSLTE
+678 KT
-689 KYNNVKSEFDEA
+689 EFDQA

-706 IAKFELD
+706 IAKLD
-713 QANDRLEI
+713 LDHDKDRLEV
-721 VKGYVNNTEKRLGD
+721 VKGYVDNTVKRLYD
-735 TPIIYELPKTIKKSN
+735 TPVIYELPKVADKSN
-750 EYFDNLLW
+750 EYFDNFLW
-758 EIHNEDLITVKA
+758 EIHNEDFSTVKA
-770 QLKGSETIVEESKIV
+770 QLKGSEAVLEESKIS
-785 LTNAEK
+785 LFNAEQA
-791 VLTES
+791 LIES
-796 FIKLFEIELKKSK
+796 FIKLIEVELKKGK
-809 ALLNFLKFDVDAV
+809 AHIDFLKLDTSSTLSSEEELVG
-822 SVPDLAERVINIET
+822 IET
-836 YIKDLQ
+836 YIGDLK
-842 LNLSHIVRNKLI
+842 LNLGQTVREKVI
-854 STFNTENLD
+854 STFDSGSSTCL
-863 HFKIIMAMVDNDLS
+863 KVIINMIDNDLS
-877 KLSSVSDS
+877 KVSSVSGS
-885 VKSVVIADRKIGF
+885 VKPAVISGTIGCD
-898 NISKMI
+898 ISGMI
-904 ESAVDHA
+904 ESAADSA
-911 WLKTLQVDVTAAIAD
+911 WVKTLKVDVNAAISD
-926 YNEASY
+926 YEEASC
-932 ILSQARKILDKTS
+932 ILNQARKILDKTVDELLTTSKLS
-945 EDLLSISKVSEKNS
+945 ENSSIDSLLSLQTATDNSLESISNS
-959 IESLVA
+959 IKTA
-965 LQMATENSLKTTLS
+965 L
-979 RIEKALVS
+979 IS
-987 SSAIEIILEPGSLQ
+987 SSAIDTILDPGSLQ
-1001 AKSSCEVLKA
+1001 AKSSFDVLKA

-1022 ARVSRSLDTPMQDT
+1022 ARVSRSLDTPMQES

-1044 SDVSIGD
+1044 SDVSVVE
-1051 SNNSILASDN
+1051 SNGTLSNDN
-1061 SLSGSDAAGEDDN
+1061 GLSGYDAAGEDGN

-1089 KLQNR
+1089 KLEIR
-1094 EIEYTHAGLREEVLK
+1094 EIDYTHSGLRGEVLQ
-1109 TFKELIETVDQN
+1109 TFKDLVETLDQK
-1121 TADNVKNTLYEAL
+1121 TADDVKNMLYEAL
-1134 LAITNEEG
+1134 LSITNEEG
-1142 EKNKSLKTQIKMIH
+1142 EKNKYLKTQIKMIH
-1156 DLIAYHKEKEVEE
+1156 DLIEHHKEIGGEE
-1169 EITERQRINFDSYL
+1169 ETTERQRINFDSYL
-1183 IADDDL
+1183 ITDDDL
-1189 VIPEVSSVGKAGKVF
+1189 IIPEVSGSGKAGKVF

>member
-1 MLVFFN
+1 
-7 CAHIMK
+7 MK
-13 LLYKN
+13 FSHKN
-18 IIKIT
+18 IIRIT
-23 LSVFF
+23 LIVFF
-28 FLSYYSVGSMD
+28 SLYYCSVGNMD

-46 GFQDPATPIM
+46 GLQDPATPIM

-76 VGWLLYKSL
+76 VGWLLYQSL
-85 TLFNEAT
+85 TLFNEAD
-92 HKNAVDFNHSTLLE
+92 HKDAVGFNHSTFLE

-112 PAGILMIIS
+112 PAGILMVIS

-161 VIKQDNLN
+161 TIKHDSFT
-169 QVEISYKALK
+169 QVETSYKALK
-179 DIADLIEYSRVE
+179 DMADLIEYSRVE

-204 KEFLESFEKSIE
+204 KEFLESFEKGIE
-216 DVPQSATETL
+216 EVPPGATEML
-226 SRHLEWLFISI
+226 SRRLEWLVLNI

-256 EMVFILSEVRKQLSE
+256 EMVSILSEVKRQLSE

-282 IKTLK
+282 IKVLK
-287 NFKQYI
+287 IFKQYV
-293 RIVNEAELTA
+293 RIVNETDLTA

-314 IKPGKGNTP
+314 INPGKGNTP
-323 SNDGNPGGLSET
+323 SSGGSSGGLSQT
-335 ENSDSYISSIVAEL
+335 ESLDSNTSSIVAEL

-363 AAEDFYDGAETELSR
+363 AAEDFYEGAEMELSR

-413 RIRLDKALVKA
+413 RIRLDKALVEA

-444 RSEREGYNSEFEW
+444 RSEREGYSSEFEW
-457 DTANVEFKFF
+457 DTANVEFKFSGN
-467 DTELENAKTELENA
+467 ELENAKIELDNA

-487 AKIDLLASQVNALT
+487 AKIDLLAAQVNALT

-507 DAEWALKDPS
+507 DAEWASKDPS

-522 VLLKDGYDGWTDK
+522 VLLKDGYDGWTEK
-535 LNTESKKILDS
+535 LNSESKKVLDS
-546 HELKFMLAYEKLKSA
+546 HELKFMLAHEELKSA
-561 NTILDRFQSGLTV
+561 NTILDRFQSRLTA
-574 EETSKCNSIADSSEA
+574 EEVSKCNSIADSSEA
-589 EFMALEKEII
+589 EFMAIEKQTI

-606 RGKGILANAKDE
+606 RGKEILANAKDE
-618 LNNYKLVSNRADI
+618 LNNYKAVSKRADI

-637 IAYDKFKAISN
+637 LAFDKFKAVSN
-648 RAKAVS
+648 RAEAAS
-654 KGAELFFN
+654 KGAESFFN
-662 TAKEKL
+662 TSKEKL
-668 TGVNTDFNSI
+668 TGVELDFNSI
-678 KSTMVLDSLTE
+678 KPKIVLDSLVE
-689 KYNNVKSEFDEA
+689 QYSSVKSELDNA

-706 IAKFELD
+706 IANSDLD
-713 QANDRLEI
+713 NAKDRLEI
-721 VKGYVNNTEKRLGD
+721 VKGYVDNTEKRLAD
-735 TPIIYELPKTIKKSN
+735 TPVIYELPKVTNNSP
-750 EYFDNLLW
+750 EYFDNFLW

-770 QLKGSETIVEESKIV
+770 QLKGSEAIVEESKIV
-785 LTNAEK
+785 LSNAEQ

-796 FIKLFEIELKKSK
+796 FIKLVEADLKKGK
-809 ALLNFLKFDVDAV
+809 ALINFLKVDLETV
-822 SVPDLAERVINIET
+822 SAPACDEKLAALEI
-836 YIKDLQ
+836 YIRDLQ
-842 LNLSHIVRNKLI
+842 LNLGHVVRNKVI
-854 STFNTENLD
+854 SLFNTESSYCLKVILNML
-863 HFKIIMAMVDNDLS
+863 DNDLS
-877 KLSSVSDS
+877 KVSL
-885 VKSVVIADRKIGF
+885 KSDLGKPAFIAGTEGS
-898 NISKMI
+898 NILGMI
-904 ESAVDHA
+904 ESAVDYA
-911 WLKTLQVDVTAAIAD
+911 WVKTLKVDVSAAISD
-926 YNEASY
+926 YDKASRM
-932 ILSQARKILDKTS
+932 LSHARNILDKTAY
-945 EDLLSISKVSEKNS
+945 DLSSISKFSENNS
-959 IESLVA
+959 IESLIA
-965 LQMATENSLKTTLS
+965 LQAATENSLKTTS
-979 RIEKALVS
+979 DWIQKALVS
-987 SSAIEIILEPGSLQ
+987 SSAIDTILEPGSLQ

-1022 ARVSRSLDTPMQDT
+1022 ARVSRSLDTPMQEA

-1044 SDVSIGD
+1044 SDVSAAD
-1051 SNNSILASDN
+1051 PNSAIVSD
-1061 SLSGSDAAGEDDN
+1061 SGSEAAGEDGN

-1089 KLQNR
+1089 KLESR
-1094 EIEYTHAGLREEVLK
+1094 EIDYTHAGLREEVLK
-1109 TFKELIETVDQN
+1109 TFKELIETVDQS
-1121 TADNVKNTLYEAL
+1121 TADDIKNMLYEAL
-1134 LAITNEEG
+1134 LSITNEEG
-1142 EKNKSLKTQIKMIH
+1142 EKNKYLKTQIKMIH
-1156 DLIAYHKEKEVEE
+1156 DLIDHHKEK

-1189 VIPEVSSVGKAGKVF
+1189 VIPEVSGTGKAGKVF

-1253 FLFIKREGVFY
+1253 FLFLKREGVFY

>member
-1 MLVFFN
+1 
-7 CAHIMK
+7 MK
-13 LLYKN
+13 FSHKN
-18 IIKIT
+18 IIRIT
-23 LSVFF
+23 SIVFF
-28 FLSYYSVGSMD
+28 SLYCCSVGSMD

-62 NGLLMAFMLFIACL
+62 NGLLMTFMLFIACL

-85 TLFNEAT
+85 TLFNEAD
-92 HKNAVDFNHSTLLE
+92 HKDAVGFNHSTLLE

-112 PAGILMIIS
+112 PAGILMVIS

-161 VIKQDNLN
+161 TIKKDDFN
-169 QVEISYKALK
+169 QVEVSYKALK
-179 DIADLIEYSRVE
+179 DMADLIEYSRVE

-204 KEFLESFEKSIE
+204 KEFLESFEKGIE
-216 DVPQSATETL
+216 DVPQGATEML
-226 SRHLEWLFISI
+226 SRRLEWLVINI

-256 EMVFILSEVRKQLSE
+256 EMVSILSDVKEQLSK
-271 GSLIQEQQDLV
+271 GSLIKEQQDLV
-282 IKTLK
+282 IKALK
-287 NFKQYI
+287 IFKQYI
-293 RIVNEAELTA
+293 RIVNETELTA
-303 KTMDLFKSLDE
+303 KTMELFKSLDE

-323 SNDGNPGGLSET
+323 SSDGASGGL
-335 ENSDSYISSIVAEL
+335 DSKTGSIVEEL
-349 NKVDEASYKWLELK
+349 NKVDEVSYKWLELRS
-363 AAEDFYDGAETELSR
+363 AENFYEGAETELSR

-413 RIRLDKALVKA
+413 RIRLDKALVEA

-444 RSEREGYNSEFEW
+444 RPEREGYSSEFEW
-457 DTANVEFKFF
+457 DTANVEFKFS
-467 DTELENAKTELENA
+467 DTELESAKTELNNA

-507 DAEWALKDPS
+507 DAEWASNDPS
-517 IIRSK
+517 VMRSK
-522 VLLKDGYDGWTDK
+522 ILLKDGYDGWDK
-535 LNTESKKILDS
+535 KLKLESKKVLDS
-546 HELKFMLAYEKLKSA
+546 HELKFMLAHEELKSA
-561 NTILDRFQSGLTV
+561 NTILDRFQSSLTS
-574 EETSKCNSIADSSEA
+574 EELSKCNSIADSSEA
-589 EFMALEKEII
+589 EFMAIEKQII

-606 RGKGILANAKDE
+606 KGKDILANAKNE
-618 LNNYKLVSNRADI
+618 LNNYKAVSNRADI

-637 IAYDKFKAISN
+637 TAFDKFKAVSN
-648 RAKAVS
+648 RAEAVS
-654 KGAELFFN
+654 KGAESFFN
-662 TAKEKL
+662 ISKEKL
-668 TGVNTDFNSI
+668 TGVELDFNSMTP
-678 KSTMVLDSLTE
+678 KMVLDSLVE
-689 KYNNVKSEFDEA
+689 KYGTVKSEFDEA

-706 IAKFELD
+706 IAKLD
-713 QANDRLEI
+713 LDNAKDRLEV
-721 VKGYVNNTEKRLGD
+721 VKGYVSDTERRLED
-735 TPIIYELPKTIKKSN
+735 TPVIYELPKVTDKFT
-750 EYFDNLLW
+750 EYFDNFLW

-770 QLKGSETIVEESKIV
+770 QFKGSEAVLDESKIA
-785 LTNAEK
+785 LSSAEQ

-796 FIKLFEIELKKSK
+796 FIKLIEVELKKGK
-809 ALLNFLKFDVDAV
+809 ALINFLKFDADTV
-822 SVPDLAERVINIET
+822 SILSQKENLAAAEA
-836 YIKDLQ
+836 YIGGLQ
-842 LNLSHIVRNKLI
+842 LNLGQVVREKVI
-854 STFNTENLD
+854 STFDTESSDYLKVITNM
-863 HFKIIMAMVDNDLS
+863 IDNDLS
-877 KLSSVSDS
+877 KVGS
-885 VKSVVIADRKIGF
+885 VKPAFITETAGCD
-898 NISKMI
+898 ISSLI
-904 ESAVDHA
+904 ESAVDSV
-911 WLKTLQVDVTAAIAD
+911 WVKTLKVDVSAAILD
-926 YNEASY
+926 YEEASY
-932 ILSQARKILDKTS
+932 TLRYARKILDKTVD
-945 EDLLSISKVSEKNS
+945 DLSAISKLSENNS
-959 IESLVA
+959 IDSLLA
-965 LQMATENSLKTTLS
+965 LQIATDNSLETVSNGIK
-979 RIEKALVS
+979 EALIS
-987 SSAIEIILEPGSLQ
+987 SSAIDTIMEPGSLQ
-1001 AKSSCEVLKA
+1001 SKSSCEVLKA

-1022 ARVSRSLDTPMQDT
+1022 ARVSRSLDTPMQAT

-1044 SDVSIGD
+1044 SDVSVIEPD
-1051 SNNSILASDN
+1051 SALAND
-1061 SLSGSDAAGEDDN
+1061 SGFSGFDAAGEDGN

-1089 KLQNR
+1089 QLESRKMD
-1094 EIEYTHAGLREEVLK
+1094 YTHLGLRSEVLQ
-1109 TFKELIETVDQN
+1109 TFKELIETVDKN
-1121 TADNVKNTLYEAL
+1121 TADDIKNLLYEAL
-1134 LAITNEEG
+1134 LSITNEER
-1142 EKNKSLKTQIKMIH
+1142 EKNKSLNTQIKMIH
-1156 DLIAYHKEKEVEE
+1156 DLIEHHKEKEADED
-1169 EITERQRINFDSYL
+1169 ITERQRINFDSYL

-1189 VIPEVSSVGKAGKVF
+1189 VIPEISGTGKAGKVF

>member
-1 MLVFFN
+1 
-7 CAHIMK
+7 MK
-13 LLYKN
+13 FSYKN
-18 IIKIT
+18 IIRIT
-23 LSVFF
+23 LIVFF
-28 FLSYYSVGSMD
+28 CSYYSSIGSMD

-62 NGLLMAFMLFIACL
+62 NGLLMTFMLFIACL

-85 TLFNEAT
+85 TLFNEAD
-92 HKNAVDFNHSTLLE
+92 HKDAVGFNHSTLLE

-161 VIKQDNLN
+161 AIKQDNLN

-179 DIADLIEYSRVE
+179 DMADLIEYSRVE

-204 KEFLESFEKSIE
+204 KEFLESFEKGIG
-216 DVPQSATETL
+216 DVPQGATEML
-226 SRHLEWLFISI
+226 SRRLEWLVLNI

-256 EMVFILSEVRKQLSE
+256 EMVSILSEVKGQLAE
-271 GSLIQEQQDLV
+271 GTLIQEQQDLV
-282 IKTLK
+282 LK
-287 NFKQYI
+287 VLKIFKQYI
-293 RIVNEAELTA
+293 RIVNETELTA

-314 IKPGKGNTP
+314 IKPDKGNTP
-323 SNDGNPGGLSET
+323 SSDGSNGGLPET
-335 ENSDSYISSIVAEL
+335 KNLDFNTGSIVAEL
-349 NKVDEASYKWLELK
+349 NKIDEASYKWLELK
-363 AAEDFYDGAETELSR
+363 AAEDFYEGAETELSR

-413 RIRLDKALVKA
+413 RIRLDKALVEA

-444 RSEREGYNSEFEW
+444 RPEREGYSSEFEW
-457 DTANVEFKFF
+457 DTANVEFKFSGN
-467 DTELENAKTELENA
+467 ELENAKVELNNA

-507 DAEWALKDPS
+507 DAEWASKDPS

-522 VLLKDGYDGWTDK
+522 VLLKDGYDGWNEK
-535 LNTESKKILDS
+535 LKAESKKVLDS
-546 HELKFMLAYEKLKSA
+546 QELKFMLAHEELKSA

-574 EETSKCNSIADSSEA
+574 EELSKCNSIADSSEA
-589 EFMALEKEII
+589 EFMAIEKQTI

-606 RGKGILANAKDE
+606 RGKDILTNAKAE
-618 LNNYKLVSNRADI
+618 LNNYKAVANRADI
-631 RLERSQ
+631 RLERAQ
-637 IAYDKFKAISN
+637 TAFDKLKEVSD
-648 RAKAVS
+648 RAEAVS
-654 KGAELFFN
+654 KGAESFFN

-668 TGVNTDFNSI
+668 TGVESDFRSI
-678 KSTMVLDSLTE
+678 NPKIVLDSLIE
-689 KYNNVKSEFDEA
+689 KYVSVKADFDQA

-706 IAKFELD
+706 IAKSDLD
-713 QANDRLEI
+713 NANDRLEI
-721 VKGYVNNTEKRLGD
+721 VKGYVHNTEKRLED
-735 TPIIYELPKTIKKSN
+735 TPVIYELPEVTDKSK
-750 EYFDNLLW
+750 EYFDNFLW

-770 QLKGSETIVEESKIV
+770 QLKGSEAVLEESKIV
-785 LTNAEK
+785 LTNAEQ
-791 VLTES
+791 VLTEA
-796 FIKLFEIELKKSK
+796 FIKLIEVELKKGK
-809 ALLNFLKFDVDAV
+809 ALINFLKFDLDTV
-822 SVPDLAERVINIET
+822 SVSDREERLVSIET
-836 YIKDLQ
+836 YVGDLK
-842 LNLSHIVRNKLI
+842 LKLGHVVREKVI
-854 STFNTENLD
+854 STSNTESSDCL
-863 HFKIIMAMVDNDLS
+863 KVIINMIDNDLS
-877 KLSSVSDS
+877 KVSPISEFNKPAVMIDTS
-885 VKSVVIADRKIGF
+885 GYNSLEMIA
-898 NISKMI
+898 
-904 ESAVDHA
+904 SAADYSWV
-911 WLKTLQVDVTAAIAD
+911 KTLKVDVNAALLD
-926 YNEASY
+926 YEEASR
-932 ILSQARKILDKTS
+932 ILSEARKILDKTS
-945 EDLLSISKVSEKNS
+945 DDLSVTSKFSENNS
-959 IESLVA
+959 IASLIS
-965 LQMATENSLKTTLS
+965 LQTATDSSLQSTSNLIK
-979 RIEKALVS
+979 RALVS
-987 SSAIEIILEPGSLQ
+987 SSAIDTILEPGSLQ
-1001 AKSSCEVLKA
+1001 VKSSCEVLKA

-1022 ARVSRSLDTPMQDT
+1022 ARVSRSLDTPMQEAI
-1036 VKPFNRQF
+1036 KPFNRQF
-1044 SDVSIGD
+1044 SEVSVVEPNNTVFS
-1051 SNNSILASDN
+1051 SNGLSD
-1061 SLSGSDAAGEDDN
+1061 SDAAGEDGN

-1089 KLQNR
+1089 KLENR
-1094 EIEYTHAGLREEVLK
+1094 EIDYTHSGLRGEVLQ

-1121 TADNVKNTLYEAL
+1121 TADDIKNMLYEAL
-1134 LAITNEEG
+1134 LSISNEEG
-1142 EKNKSLKTQIKMIH
+1142 DKNKSLKTQIKMIN
-1156 DLIAYHKEKEVEE
+1156 DLIEHHKENEVEE
-1169 EITERQRINFDSYL
+1169 GITERQRINFDSYL
-1183 IADDDL
+1183 ITDDDL
-1189 VIPEVSSVGKAGKVF
+1189 VIPEVSGTGKAGKVF

>member
-13 LLYKN
+13 FSHKN
-18 IIKIT
+18 IIRIT
-23 LSVFF
+23 SIVFF
-28 FLSYYSVGSMD
+28 SLYYCSIGSMD

-85 TLFNEAT
+85 TLFNEED
-92 HKNAVDFNHSTLLE
+92 HKDAVGFNHSTLLE

-112 PAGILMIIS
+112 PAGILMVIS

-161 VIKQDNLN
+161 ALKQDNLN

-179 DIADLIEYSRVE
+179 DMADLIEYSRVE

-216 DVPQSATETL
+216 DVPQGATEML
-226 SRHLEWLFISI
+226 SRRLEWLVINI

-256 EMVFILSEVRKQLSE
+256 EMVSILSEVKGQLSE

-282 IKTLK
+282 IKALK
-287 NFKQYI
+287 IFKQYI
-293 RIVNEAELTA
+293 RIVNETELTA

-314 IKPGKGNTP
+314 IQPGKGNTP
-323 SNDGNPGGLSET
+323 SSDGSSGGLSET
-335 ENSDSYISSIVAEL
+335 ESLDSNTGSIVSKL
-349 NKVDEASYKWLELK
+349 NKVDETSYKWVELR
-363 AAEDFYDGAETELSR
+363 AAEEFYDGAETELSR

-413 RIRLDKALVKA
+413 RIRLDKALVEA

-444 RSEREGYNSEFEW
+444 RSEREGYSSEFDW
-457 DTANVEFKFF
+457 DTANVEFKFS
-467 DTELENAKTELENA
+467 DNELENAKVELNNA

-522 VLLKDGYDGWTDK
+522 VLLKDGYDGWTEK
-535 LNTESKKILDS
+535 LTSESKKVLDS
-546 HELKFMLAYEKLKSA
+546 HELKFMLAHEELKSA
-561 NTILDRFQSGLTV
+561 NTILDRFQSGLT
-574 EETSKCNSIADSSEA
+574 EEEVSKCNSIADSSES
-589 EFMALEKEII
+589 EFMAIEKQII
-599 SVAEEFE
+599 SVADEFE
-606 RGKGILANAKDE
+606 RGKSILLNAKDE
-618 LNNYKLVSNRADI
+618 LNNYKAVSNRADI

-637 IAYDKFKAISN
+637 VAFDKFKSVSN
-648 RAKAVS
+648 RAEAVS
-654 KGAELFFN
+654 KGAELFFK
-662 TAKEKL
+662 TSKEKL
-668 TGVNTDFNSI
+668 TGVELGFNS
-678 KSTMVLDSLTE
+678 TTTLDRLVE
-689 KYNNVKSEFDEA
+689 KYGSVKSEFDKA

-706 IAKFELD
+706 IAKSDLD
-713 QANDRLEI
+713 NAKDRLDI
-721 VKGYVNNTEKRLGD
+721 VKGYVDNTEKRLDD
-735 TPIIYELPKTIKKSN
+735 TPVIYELPKVTDKSN
-750 EYFDNLLW
+750 EYFDNFLW

-770 QLKGSETIVEESKIV
+770 QLKGSEAVVEESKIV
-785 LTNAEK
+785 LSNAEQ

-796 FIKLFEIELKKSK
+796 FIKLIEVELKKGK
-809 ALLNFLKFDVDAV
+809 ALINFLKFDLDTA
-822 SVPDLAERVINIET
+822 SVPSSDERLVDIET
-836 YIKDLQ
+836 YIGNLE
-842 LNLSHIVRNKLI
+842 LNLGHVVRNKVI
-854 STFNTENLD
+854 STFDTGSSDCL
-863 HFKIIMAMVDNDLS
+863 KVIINMLDNDLS
-877 KLSSVSDS
+877 KASLVSGS
-885 VKSVVIADRKIGF
+885 VKPAFISDTSGS
-898 NISKMI
+898 NISELI
-904 ESAVDHA
+904 ESAVDYA
-911 WLKTLQVDVTAAIAD
+911 WVKTLKVDVSAAISD
-926 YNEASY
+926 YEEASRM
-932 ILSQARKILDKTS
+932 LSHARKILDKT
-945 EDLLSISKVSEKNS
+945 ENDLSSSCKFRKNNS
-959 IESLVA
+959 IESLIA
-965 LQMATENSLKTTLS
+965 LQTATETSLKTTS
-979 RIEKALVS
+979 NWIEKALVS
-987 SSAIEIILEPGSLQ
+987 SSAIDTILEPGSLQ

-1022 ARVSRSLDTPMQDT
+1022 ARVSRSLDTPMQEA

-1044 SDVSIGD
+1044 SDVSVVEPH
-1051 SNNSILASDN
+1051 STLPSDN
-1061 SLSGSDAAGEDDN
+1061 GLSGPDSDGEDGN
-1074 SGNKKSKEEIKEMLS
+1074 SGNKKSKEEIKDMLS
-1089 KLQNR
+1089 KLKSR
-1094 EIEYTHAGLREEVLK
+1094 EIDYTHEGLRKEVLQ

-1121 TADNVKNTLYEAL
+1121 TADDVKNMLYEAL
-1134 LAITNEEG
+1134 LSITNEEG

-1156 DLIAYHKEKEVEE
+1156 DLIEHHKENEVEE
-1169 EITERQRINFDSYL
+1169 DITERQRINFDSYL

-1189 VIPEVSSVGKAGKVF
+1189 VIPEVSGTGKAGKVF

>member
-1 MLVFFN
+1 
-7 CAHIMK
+7 MK
-13 LLYKN
+13 FSYKN
-18 IIKIT
+18 IIRIT
-23 LSVFF
+23 LIVFF
-28 FLSYYSVGSMD
+28 CLYYSSVGSLD
-39 ASHPWQV
+39 ASYPWQV

-62 NGLLMAFMLFIACL
+62 NGLLMTFMLFIACL

-85 TLFNEAT
+85 TLFNEAD
-92 HKNAVDFNHSTLLE
+92 HKDAVGFNHSTLLE

-152 ECSDFEVSP
+152 ECSDFEVAP
-161 VIKQDNLN
+161 TIKQDNFN

-179 DIADLIEYSRVE
+179 DMADLIEYSRVE

-204 KEFLESFEKSIE
+204 KEFLEAFEKGIE
-216 DVPQSATETL
+216 DVPQDATEML
-226 SRHLEWLFISI
+226 SRRLEWLVINI

-256 EMVFILSEVRKQLSE
+256 EMVSILSKVKGQLAE

-282 IKTLK
+282 LK
-287 NFKQYI
+287 VLKIFKQYV
-293 RIVNEAELTA
+293 RIVNEIDLTA

-314 IKPGKGNTP
+314 IKPDKGNTP
-323 SNDGNPGGLSET
+323 SSDGSYGGLSE
-335 ENSDSYISSIVAEL
+335 NKGLDSNTDTGSIVAEL

-363 AAEDFYDGAETELSR
+363 AAEDFYEGAETELSR

-413 RIRLDKALVKA
+413 RIRLDKALVEA

-444 RSEREGYNSEFEW
+444 RPEREGYSSEFEW
-457 DTANVEFKFF
+457 DTANVEFKFSG
-467 DTELENAKTELENA
+467 TELENAKVELNNA

-507 DAEWALKDPS
+507 DAEWASKDPS

-522 VLLKDGYDGWTDK
+522 VLLKDGYDGWNEK
-535 LNTESKKILDS
+535 LKAESKKVLDS
-546 HELKFMLAYEKLKSA
+546 HELKFMLAHEELKSA
-561 NTILDRFQSGLTV
+561 NTILDKFQSSLTA
-574 EETSKCNSIADSSEA
+574 EELSKCNSIADSSEA
-589 EFMALEKEII
+589 EFMAIEKQTI

-606 RGKGILANAKDE
+606 KGKDILENAKAE
-618 LNNYKLVSNRADI
+618 LNNYKAVSNRADI
-631 RLERSQ
+631 RLERAQSEF
-637 IAYDKFKAISN
+637 DKFKAVSD
-648 RAKAVS
+648 RAEAVS
-654 KGAELFFN
+654 KGAESFFI
-662 TAKEKL
+662 TAKENL
-668 TGVNTDFNSI
+668 TGTESDLSSI
-678 KSTMVLDSLTE
+678 NPKMVLDILVE
-689 KYNNVKSEFDEA
+689 KYETVKSEFDQA
-701 VSLVN
+701 ISLVN
-706 IAKFELD
+706 IATLD
-713 QANDRLEI
+713 LENAKDRLEI
-721 VKGYVNNTEKRLGD
+721 VKGYVNNTEKRLDD
-735 TPIIYELPKTIKKSN
+735 TPVIYELPKVTDKSK
-750 EYFDNLLW
+750 EYFDNFLW

-770 QLKGSETIVEESKIV
+770 QLKGSEAVLEESQIV
-785 LTNAEK
+785 LTNAK
-791 VLTES
+791 QVLNES
-796 FIKLFEIELKKSK
+796 FIKLIEVELKKGK
-809 ALLNFLKFDVDAV
+809 ALINFLKLDLDII
-822 SVPDLAERVINIET
+822 SVPAREERLAEIET
-836 YIKDLQ
+836 YIEDLQ
-842 LNLSHIVRNKLI
+842 LNLGYVVREKVI
-854 STFNTENLD
+854 STFEDENSDCL
-863 HFKIIMAMVDNDLS
+863 KVILNMLDNDLS
-877 KLSSVSDS
+877 KVSSTSGFVKPEVSTIIPAGYNRLEM
-885 VKSVVIADRKIGF
+885 IA
-898 NISKMI
+898 
-904 ESAVDHA
+904 SAADYA
-911 WLKTLQVDVTAAIAD
+911 WIKTLKVDVNAALSD
-926 YNEASY
+926 YEEASR
-932 ILSQARKILDKTS
+932 ILGEARKILKKTS
-945 EDLLSISKVSEKNS
+945 DDLLLTSQFSENNS
-959 IESLVA
+959 IDSLVA
-965 LQMATENSLKTTLS
+965 LQTATGSSLQSTTNM
-979 RIEKALVS
+979 IKKALIS
-987 SSAIEIILEPGSLQ
+987 SSAIETILDPGSLQ

-1011 KAELANVKWFA
+1011 KAELSNVKWFA
-1022 ARVSRSLDTPMQDT
+1022 ARVSRSLDTPMQEAI
-1036 VKPFNRQF
+1036 KPFNRQF
-1044 SDVSIGD
+1044 SEISVIEPNSAVS
-1051 SNNSILASDN
+1051 SDN
-1061 SLSGSDAAGEDDN
+1061 GFSGSEAGGEDGN
-1074 SGNKKSKEEIKEMLS
+1074 SGNKKSKEEIKEMLANLE
-1089 KLQNR
+1089 KR
-1094 EIEYTHAGLREEVLK
+1094 EIDYTHSGLRGEVLQ

-1121 TADNVKNTLYEAL
+1121 TADDIKNMLYEAL
-1134 LAITNEEG
+1134 LSISNEEG
-1142 EKNKSLKTQIKMIH
+1142 DKNKSLKAQIKMIN
-1156 DLIAYHKEKEVEE
+1156 DLMEHHKENEVEE

-1183 IADDDL
+1183 ITDDDL
-1189 VIPEVSSVGKAGKVF
+1189 VIPEVSGTGKAGKVF